1 MNLQDIHLK
10 KPYKSS
16 VSKDQQVIS
25 RSTVPRSILEI
36 YSKCDTPPALDKLD
50 VFRSVTVCTVCEI
63 GSLLPTKHPPPLVL
77 PSVWHV
83 AM

>member
-16 VSKDQQVIS
+16 VTKEQQVIS

-36 YSKCDTPPALDKLD
+36 YSKCDTPPALDKLN
-50 VFRSVTVCTVCEI
+50 VFRSVHVTCA
-63 GSLLPTKHPPPLVL
+63 HPSTPPLHFSSPQVNL
-77 PSVWHV
+77 QHPIHP
-83 AM
+83 